1 MNQLRSRLFR
11 TESFRL
17 AFLLAL
23 LFVGASLGL
32 TVAMYLVTQNALNRD
47 FANSVRSNLAAVEEA
62 YRNEGL
68 PEAVEI
74 VNQLTASTATTD
86 YYVLQGADGAKL
98 AGNLPAMIPV
108 FELTTVPPPPRVR
121 NAREHGVLGE
131 GKRLPD
137 GSYIF
142 AGADSYQLVELREHT
157 LLVFILITG
166 TTIVLTLAGGMLL
179 SANALKRTD
188 AVIEVCRAIAAN
200 RWDRRV
206 PVRGEGAESDLLAT
220 TINGMLDRLA
230 ALMENL
236 RQVSSDIAHDLRTPL
251 THMRQRLERAQI
263 EARSPDDYNAAMER
277 ALADSDELL
286 AIFSALLSLSQIEAG
301 IRPANRDRVD
311 LTALLTHLA
320 ETYRPV
326 ADDNGQRFDAAIAP
340 DVKTTGDRALL
351 MQMFSNLIENAI
363 RHSPAGAAISL
374 SLAETAGGVVAR
386 VADTGPGIPAGDLH
400 RVFDRFWRGEA
411 SRGMSGHGLG
421 LALVAAIAK
430 LHQITI
436 TLGDNTPGL
445 AAELRLPGA
454 RSATP

>member
-1 MNQLRSRLFR
+1 MRPARLFR

-32 TVAMYLVTQNALNRD
+32 TVAMYLVTRDALNTD
-47 FANSVRSNLAAVEEA
+47 FANSVQSNLAAVEEA

-74 VNQLTASTATTD
+74 VNQLTATTASSD
-86 YYVLQGADGAKL
+86 YYLLQEADGTKL
-98 AGNLPAMIPV
+98 AGNLPAMHPV
-108 FELTTVPPPPRVR
+108 FTLTTIPPPAGVR
-121 NAREHGVLGE
+121 NPEDHGVLGE
-131 GKRLPD
+131 GKLLPD

-142 AGADSYQLVELREHT
+142 AGADSHQLVELREHT
-157 LLVFILITG
+157 LLVFIFMTG
-166 TTIVLTLAGGMLL
+166 TTIALALAGGMFL
-179 SANALKRTD
+179 SASALRRTD
-188 AVIEVCRAIAAN
+188 AVIDVCRAIAAN

-206 PVRGEGAESDLLAT
+206 PVRGAGTESDLLAT

-263 EARSPDDYNAAMER
+263 EARSPEDYNAAMER

-301 IRPANRDRVD
+301 IRPANRDQVD
-311 LTALLTHLA
+311 LTELLNHLA

-326 ADDNGQRFDAAIAP
+326 ADDNGQRFEATIAP
-340 DVKTTGDRALL
+340 DVRTTGDRALL

-363 RHSPAGAAISL
+363 RHSPAGAAVSL
-374 SLAETAGGVVAR
+374 SLAETADGVTAR
-386 VADTGPGIPAGDLH
+386 VADTGPGIPEGDRR

-411 SRGMSGHGLG
+411 SRGMSGYGLG

-430 LHQITI
+430 LHQIGI
-436 TLGDNTPGL
+436 ALSDNGPGL
-445 AAELRLPGA
+445 AVDLRLPAGT
-454 RSATP
+454 ATP

>member
-1 MNQLRSRLFR
+1 MRPTRLFR

-23 LFVGASLGL
+23 LFVGANLGL
-32 TVAMYLVTQNALNRD
+32 TAAMYLVTRNALNTD
-47 FANSVRSNLAAVEEA
+47 FANSVRSNLAAVDEA

-74 VNQLTASTATTD
+74 VNQLTATPTASD
-86 YYVLQGADGAKL
+86 YYLLQAADGAKL
-98 AGNLPAMIPV
+98 AGNLPAMRPV
-108 FELTTVPPPPRVR
+108 FALTNV
-121 NAREHGVLGE
+121 ARPSGTRQPEGLGVLGE
-131 GKRLPD
+131 GKLLPD

-142 AGADSYQLVELREHT
+142 VGADSHQLVELREHT
-157 LLVFILITG
+157 LLVFIFMTG
-166 TTIVLTLAGGMLL
+166 ATIVLALAGGIFL
-179 SANALKRTD
+179 SASALRRTD
-188 AVIEVCRAIAAN
+188 AVIDVCRAIAAN

-206 PVRGEGAESDLLAT
+206 PVKGAGTESDLLAV
-220 TINGMLDRLA
+220 TINGMLDRLS

-263 EARSPDDYNAAMER
+263 EARSPEEYSAAMER

-286 AIFSALLSLSQIEAG
+286 EIFSALLGLSQIEAG
-301 IRPANRDRVD
+301 IRPANRDDVD
-311 LTALLTHLA
+311 LTGLLNHLA
-320 ETYRPV
+320 DTYRPV
-326 ADDNGQRFDAAIAP
+326 ADDNGQLFDAAIARA
-340 DVKTTGDRALL
+340 VKTTGDRALL

-363 RHSPAGAAISL
+363 RHSPAGAVISL
-374 SLAETAGGVVAR
+374 SLAETTAGVVAR
-386 VADTGPGIPAGDLH
+386 VADTGPGIPVGDRH

-430 LHQITI
+430 LHQIAI
-436 TLGDNTPGL
+436 ALDDSAPGL
-445 AAELRLPGA
+445 VVELRLPAGN
-454 RSATP
+454 STP